1 MNITDIIGYLAALLA
16 ALIFLPQMI
25 QTIRSKNTN
34 GLSLPTF
41 ILVTLSNSMWLS
53 YGVLTLDS
61 AIILSQIFL
70 FPMGITI
77 LVYKIKYG

>member
-1 MNITDIIGYLAALLA
+1 MNITEIIGYFAALLA
-16 ALIFLPQMI
+16 ALIFLPQML

>member
-25 QTIRSKNTN
+25 QTIRSKDTE

-41 ILVTLSNSMWLS
+41 ILVSLSNSMWFT
-53 YGVLTLDS
+53 YGLLTMDA

>member
-1 MNITDIIGYLAALLA
+1 MNITEIIGYFAALLA
-16 ALIFLPQMI
+16 ALIFLPQMV
-25 QTIRSKNTN
+25 QTIRSKDTK
-34 GLSLPTF
+34 GLSLPSF
-41 ILVTLSNSMWLS
+41 ILISLSNSMWLS
-53 YGVLTLDS
+53 YGLLMMDP

>member
-1 MNITDIIGYLAALLA
+1 MNITDIIGYFAALLA

-25 QTIRSKNTN
+25 QTIRSKDTK

-41 ILVTLSNSMWLS
+41 ILVSLSNSMWLS
-53 YGVLTLDS
+53 YGLLTTDS
-61 AIILSQIFL
+61 AIILSQMFL

>member
-1 MNITDIIGYLAALLA
+1 MNLTDIIGYFAALLA
-16 ALIFLPQMI
+16 ALIFLPQMV
-25 QTIRSKNTN
+25 QTIRSKDTK

-41 ILVTLSNSMWLS
+41 ILVSLSNTMWLS
-53 YGVLTLDS
+53 YGLLTMDS

-70 FPMGITI
+70 YPMGITI